1 MSKMEGSAGRR
12 LAWKE
17 HWRWVSGHSRGP
29 PAPYSGSHGG
39 APPRASGLL
48 SARRLDQHLGC
59 LSDAGSPNG
68 RSCHK
73 CPEGTERTRSP
84 AEGLAQGGEG
94 CTCKMPRGPS
104 HLGQREPPEHEGA
117 QQSEGAT
124 RGWRY
129 SRTRDGREMA
139 GEAALPAGS
148 LLSGGKTM
156 NRLQNPG
163 QRWWLPPR
171 ACWEKPSC
179 PGQAVLPAGKK
190 TRLLPPTV
198 STRSRSWKTAR
209 SESRGARGGG
219 AQEEKDR

>member
-94 CTCKMPRGPS
+94 CTCKTPRGPS
-104 HLGQREPPEHEGA
+104 HLGQREPPRARGSAAKRGSHTGVEIFQDTGWKRNGRRSSSTCWVTTEWREDNE
-117 QQSEGAT
+117 QTSEPWTEVVAPPQG
-124 RGWRY
+124 
-129 SRTRDGREMA
+129 ML
-139 GEAALPAGS
+139 GEALLSRAGS
-148 LLSGGKTM
+148 
-156 NRLQNPG
+156 
-163 QRWWLPPR
+163 PPCR
-171 ACWEKPSC
+171 EENSA
-179 PGQAVLPAGKK
+179 
-190 TRLLPPTV
+190 PT
-198 STRSRSWKTAR
+198 SHC
-209 SESRGARGGG
+209 
-219 AQEEKDR
+219 